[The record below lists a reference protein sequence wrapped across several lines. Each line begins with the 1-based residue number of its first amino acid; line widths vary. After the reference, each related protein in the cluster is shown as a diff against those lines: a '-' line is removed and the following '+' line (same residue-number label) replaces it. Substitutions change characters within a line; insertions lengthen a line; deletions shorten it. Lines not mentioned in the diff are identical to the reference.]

1 MRSVS
6 GRGEIRDLATV
17 VIHDTSAS
25 KGHAMKRI
33 PSLVPGLFCCGLALS
48 SATAAAQSAV
58 DRVDALNARC
68 EAAREARLA
77 PIREQKIA
85 QCEASPN
92 KPEAG
97 CRVFYSTYGDNSNHA
112 NGSVVRGQFY
122 GLPECVAAR
131 KATRRMNNG
140 QDF

>member
-1 MRSVS
+1 
-6 GRGEIRDLATV
+6 
-17 VIHDTSAS
+17 
-25 KGHAMKRI
+25 MKCSR
-33 PSLVPGLFCCGLALS
+33 GLARRLLCLGVS
-48 SATAAAQSAV
+48 VWATTAVAQSGV
-58 DRVDALNARC
+58 ERVDALNARC

-85 QCEASPN
+85 QCEAGRN
-92 KPEAG
+92 QPEAG
-97 CRVFYSTYGDNSNHA
+97 CRVFYSTYGNNSNHA

-131 KATRRMNNG
+131 KAARRLNNG